1 MFLSSNGQF
10 LSLQACAAVAS
21 LCLAGCWALS
31 GPAEA
36 QVANMANG
44 PASIPLA
51 VTAKSELRPLW
62 KELTPAQ
69 QEALKPLALHW
80 NDISEPQ
87 KRKWLALSAN
97 YGKMNDTERANLH
110 ERMLDWGSLSVAER
124 SRARLNFAEAKRLT
138 PSEKKAKWEAYQT
151 LSTEEKNQLAKQA
164 PAKLPGAATAVRPVS
179 PQKLVVVPPARKD
192 VVKNQSIATEAHQID
207 PKTLLPLALQR
218 VELNNPAG
226 SPPAK
231 TTAQ

>member
-10 LSLQACAAVAS
+10 LSLQAYAAVAS
-21 LCLAGCWALS
+21 LCLAGWAIS
-31 GPAEA
+31 APAMA
-36 QVANMANG
+36 QVAAIASG

-51 VTAKSELRPLW
+51 VTAKTELRPLW

-69 QEALKPLALHW
+69 QEALKPLAMHW

-97 YGKMNDTERANLH
+97 YGKMNGTERANLH

-151 LSTEEKNQLAKQA
+151 LSAEEKHQLAKQA
-164 PAKLPGAATAVRPVS
+164 PTKLPGAATAVRPIS
-179 PQKLVVVPPARKD
+179 PQKLVVVPAARKD
-192 VVKNQSIATEAHQID
+192 VIKNPSIVTEAHQID

-218 VELNNPAG
+218 VEVGNPAG
-226 SPPAK
+226 SAPAK

>member
-10 LSLQACAAVAS
+10 FSLQAYAALTS
-21 LCLAGCWALS
+21 LCLAGFMLAA
-31 GPAEA
+31 PAVA
-36 QVANMANG
+36 QVANLANS

-51 VTAKSELRPLW
+51 ATTKTELRPLW

-69 QEALKPLALHW
+69 QEALRPLALHW

-97 YGKMNDTERANLH
+97 YGKMNATEQANLH

-151 LSTEEKNQLAKQA
+151 LTPEERQKLAKQA
-164 PAKLPGAATAVRPVS
+164 PSKLSGAATAVRPVA
-179 PQKLVVVPPARKD
+179 PQKLVLVPTARKD
-192 VVKNQSIATEAHQID
+192 DIKTPSIVTEARQVD
-207 PKTLLPLALQR
+207 PKTLLPLALHR
-218 VELNNPAG
+218 VDLGNPAA
-226 SPPAK
+226 SAPAK
-231 TTAQ
+231 ATVQ